1 MTSIVDGLQGQP
13 LDLTSNEHVLATL
26 KHWVADGGTEGG
38 VDRGDTVL
46 SFEDLNNIHIF
57 PYRNA
62 VAQGAGS
69 VMPSYSSYN
78 GVKMHADP
86 NNLISEVLKGDGT
99 YTIGVDTA
107 PGLGF
112 KGFVISDWQAIDEID
127 GVYATDVRTSING
140 GVDMNMVGV
149 CVCKCLLFVF
159 KLNYYTN
166 ILHLFALS

>member
-13 LDLTSNEHVLATL
+13 LNLTSNEHVLATL

-46 SFEDLNNIHIF
+46 SFEELNNIHIF

-62 VAQGAGS
+62 AAQGAGS

-86 NNLISEVLKGDGT
+86 NNLISEVLKGDGN
-99 YTIGVDTA
+99 YTIGGYTA

-112 KGFVISDWQAIDEID
+112 EGFVISDWQAIDEID

-140 GVDMNMVGV
+140 GVDMNMVGL
-149 CVCKCLLFVF
+149 CMQMPICFQAELL
-159 KLNYYTN
+159 Y
-166 ILHLFALS
+166 